1 MKSFPYIVNYK
12 KGKENVVADALSRK
26 DTSLLARLE
35 VNVLGLNDIKTLY
48 ASNPSFGPIFA
59 KCSIDKGVDDFY
71 LRKGFLFKQNKLCIP
86 KLSLQILLLQV
97 SWWRPYG
104 SLWS

>member
-48 ASNPSFGPIFA
+48 ASNPSF
-59 KCSIDKGVDDFY
+59 
-71 LRKGFLFKQNKLCIP
+71 
-86 KLSLQILLLQV
+86 
-97 SWWRPYG
+97 
-104 SLWS
+104 